1 MSTQMT
7 RRRLLTT
14 RGLCGGLGIVTLALL
29 TRTQHASAD
38 TPFTT
43 FSFPAT
49 GAPTPRTMPNR
60 LAEVVN
66 VKDFG
71 AAGDGSMD
79 DTAAIQAALNAA
91 YGSSSSPNGSFPGS
105 MKNRAV
111 FFPAGYYKITRAL
124 TLKSVMGAHI
134 FGAGRFAT
142 TIQNVT
148 SGGSVFVTNGCQ
160 YSRFEQLNLMASGTN
175 SVCFDLDF
183 DGNGIPLQSNTFS
196 DIYFQGADTGLR
208 IGNSGFMGS
217 ENLITNCFFANH
229 RLYGLV
235 TMNFNALQQTVIGGN
250 FQNCGIGI
258 KVERGSV
265 PVIHGVGFQ
274 QSARLDILVSNG
286 ANDAISIKGCR
297 TESLNFADINH
308 QAAVIEAS
316 TQTNADPGIFAVLR
330 NPGIISGCISIN
342 GQCDIQVGGA
352 VDCSQFG
359 RNDWIVARSTPVYT
373 RVLRTGRT
381 WVMSGVGIPRNYG
394 IGSWTSA
401 VYTGS

>member
-7 RRRLLTT
+7 RRTLLTN
-14 RGLCGGLGIVTLALL
+14 RALCAGLGVGTLALL
-29 TRTQHASAD
+29 AQTQDASAD
-38 TPFTT
+38 TPFTS
-43 FSFPAT
+43 FAFPAT

-71 AAGDGSMD
+71 AAGDASTD

-91 YGSSSSPNGSFPGS
+91 YGSPSAPNGGFPGAV
-105 MKNRAV
+105 KNRAV
-111 FFPAGYYKITRAL
+111 FFPAGYYQITSPLR
-124 TLKSVMGAHI
+124 LKSVMGAHI
-134 FGAGRFAT
+134 FGAGRVTT

-148 SGGSVFVTNGCQ
+148 SGGSVFITNGCE
-160 YSRFEQLNLMASGTN
+160 YSRFERLNLLASGTN

-196 DIYFQGADTGLR
+196 DINFANADIGLR

-229 RLYGLV
+229 QIYGLV

-250 FQNCGIGI
+250 LQNCGTGI
-258 KVERGSV
+258 CVQAGSV

-274 QSARLDILVSNG
+274 QSARLDILVRNG

-297 TESLNFADINH
+297 TESVNFADINH
-308 QAAVIEAS
+308 QAAVIEAC
-316 TQTNADPGIFAVLR
+316 TQTNSNPGIFAVLR
-330 NPGIISGCISIN
+330 NPGVISGCISTN
-342 GQCDIQVGGA
+342 GQCDIQLGGA

-381 WVMSGVGIPRNYG
+381 LVMSGVGIPRNYG

-401 VYTGS
+401 LYKGS

>member
-7 RRRLLTT
+7 RRRLVTT

-43 FSFPAT
+43 FPFPAT
-49 GAPTPRTMPNR
+49 GAPAPRTMPDR

-196 DIYFQGADTGLR
+196 DIYFQGADIGLR

-250 FQNCGIGI
+250 FQNCGTGI
-258 KVERGSV
+258 SVNYGSV

-274 QSARLDILVSNG
+274 QSANLDIVTLNG

-297 TESLNFADINH
+297 TESLHFVDIYH
-308 QAAVIEAS
+308 QAAVIEAC
-316 TQTNADPGIFAVLR
+316 TQTNAGAGIFAHLR
-330 NPGIISGCISIN
+330 RPGVISGCISIN
-342 GQCDIQVGGA
+342 GQCDIQVGGV

-359 RNDWIVARSTPVYT
+359 RNDWILPFPTPVYT
-373 RVLRTGRT
+373 RVLRTGQT
-381 WVMSGVGIPRNYG
+381 WVGSGTGKPKDYG
-394 IGSWTSA
+394 IGSWVNA
-401 VYTGS
+401 VYTGT

>member
-1 MSTQMT
+1 MSTQFSK
-7 RRRLLTT
+7 RALTA
-14 RGLCGGLGIVTLALL
+14 GLGVGGLALL
-29 TRTQHASAD
+29 AETQHASAD

-71 AAGDGSMD
+71 AAGDASTD

-148 SGGSVFVTNGCQ
+148 SRGSVFVTNGCQ

-196 DIYFQGADTGLR
+196 DIYFQGADIGLR

-250 FQNCGIGI
+250 FQNCGTGI
-258 KVERGSV
+258 NVRYGSV
-265 PVIHGVGFQ
+265 PIVHGVGFQ
-274 QSARLDILVSNG
+274 QSTNFDIVTWNG
-286 ANDAISIKGCR
+286 ANDAMSIKGCR
-297 TESLNFADINH
+297 TESLNFVDINH
-308 QAAVIEAS
+308 QASVIEAC
-316 TQTNADPGIFAVLR
+316 TQTNASAGIFATLR
-330 NPGIISGCISIN
+330 RPGVISGCISIN
-342 GQCDIQVGGA
+342 GQCNIQVGGV

-359 RNDWIVARSTPVYT
+359 RNDWILPYATPVYT
-373 RVLRTGRT
+373 RVLRIGQT
-381 WVMSGVGIPRNYG
+381 WVRSGTGTPKDYG
-394 IGSWTSA
+394 IGSWVNA
-401 VYTGS
+401 VYTGT

>member
-1 MSTQMT
+1 MSTQFSK
-7 RRRLLTT
+7 RALTA
-14 RGLCGGLGIVTLALL
+14 GLGVGALALL
-29 TRTQHASAD
+29 AQPQRASAD

-43 FSFPAT
+43 FAFPAT

-60 LAEVVN
+60 LAETVN

-71 AAGDGSMD
+71 AAGDGTTD
-79 DTAAIQAALNAA
+79 DTAAIQTALNAA
-91 YGSSSSPNGSFPGS
+91 YGSSSSPNGSSGAI
-105 MKNRAV
+105 KNRPV
-111 FFPAGYYKITRAL
+111 FFPAGYYKITSAL
-124 TLKSVMGAHI
+124 TLKSAVGAHI

-148 SGGSVFVTNGCQ
+148 SGGSVFLTNGCQ
-160 YSRFEQLNLMASGTN
+160 YSRFERLNLIASGTN

-183 DGNGIPLQSNTFS
+183 DGTGIPLQSNTFS
-196 DIYFQGADTGLR
+196 DIYFQGADIGLR

-258 KVERGSV
+258 NVERGSV

-308 QAAVIEAS
+308 QAAVIEAC
-316 TQTNADPGIFAVLR
+316 TQANANPGIFAVLR
-330 NPGIISGCISIN
+330 NPGVISGCVSIN

-394 IGSWTSA
+394 IGSWTTA